1 MGDGSSLLCINF
13 IINICVLCLKMNSS
27 IKVIL
32 EKINDTTFNFK
43 FLNMKE
49 YIYIYIYIFSG
60 TRQFFQINS
69 NFID

>member
-49 YIYIYIYIFSG
+49 YIYIYIFSG

>member
-49 YIYIYIYIFSG
+49 YIYIYIYIF
-60 TRQFFQINS
+60 FFMELANS
-69 NFID
+69 IKLIPIL

>member
-49 YIYIYIYIFSG
+49 YIYIYFLELA
-60 TRQFFQINS
+60 NS
-69 NFID
+69 FKLIPIL